1 MFMSMDSL
9 FSRYPSPPLHG
20 YMWLRVLEGRTDSLV
35 AVKHQL
41 GFLGYLPHPHR
52 AIPSSCGHA
61 TLAAQAVQSRD
72 GVLMTKS
79 AAKQK
84 LW

>member
-1 MFMSMDSL
+1 MFTSVYYGLLIFQMSIFSSL
-9 FSRYPSPPLHG
+9 WLHVVEA
-20 YMWLRVLEGRTDSLV
+20 WTDSLV

-41 GFLGYLPHPHR
+41 RFLGYLPHPHW

-61 TLAAQAVQSRD
+61 TLAAQAVQTRD
-72 GVLMTKS
+72 GVLMTES

-84 LW
+84 LL